1 VARLRLFNIPS
12 IFAHY
17 LNWLVAP
24 NICLVAKNVVRNAPL
39 MDICDLPIQVLV
51 AISSS

>member
-24 NICLVAKNVVRNAPL
+24 NICLGAKNVVRNL
-39 MDICDLPIQVLV
+39 TD
-51 AISSS
+51 